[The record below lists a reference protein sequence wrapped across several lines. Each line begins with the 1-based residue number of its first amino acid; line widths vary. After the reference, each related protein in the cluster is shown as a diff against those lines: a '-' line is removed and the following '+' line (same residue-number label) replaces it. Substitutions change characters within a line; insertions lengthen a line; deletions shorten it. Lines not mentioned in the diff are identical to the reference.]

1 MTWIK
6 LEDSFTSNPK
16 IAMLPDSAFRLY
28 VTSLC
33 YAGKHLTDGFIPAPL
48 RRSLGTE
55 MASKAARKLL
65 EKGLWIK
72 VEGGYEINDYLKYQT
87 SKEQA
92 EMDKENNRLRVERA
106 RKAKTQ
112 AIRNGVTNGVR
123 TGGVMVTDT
132 HTPTPTDIKNSL
144 SDLKIE
150 LKESFELCEL
160 LSGLIVRNGGKQPN
174 ITKSWIQE
182 MNRIIM
188 IDERSPREIKYLIE
202 WSQRDPFWC
211 SNILSPKSLRAK
223 FDQLRLKSPLS
234 GHPNPK
240 PKVEGSPS
248 QSSNRF
254 EVSEQTPQPPKFSIG
269 DMNAPTKP
277 AKSWRE
283 LVEEAK

>member
-55 MASKAARKLL
+55 MASKATRKLL

-123 TGGVMVTDT
+123 TGGVTVT
-132 HTPTPTDIKNSL
+132 HTPTPTHTPTDNKKK
-144 SDLKIE
+144 KISVNKVDHDQE
-150 LKESFELCEL
+150 FFTFWLMYPRK
-160 LSGLIVRNGGKQPN
+160 VGKLAAQ
-174 ITKSWIQE
+174 KAF
-182 MNRIIM
+182 
-188 IDERSPREIKYLIE
+188 D
-202 WSQRDPFWC
+202 
-211 SNILSPKSLRAK
+211 RA
-223 FDQLRLKSPLS
+223 LKSATPQEIFEGVTRYLRDCGS
-234 GHPNPK
+234 DPKFITHPSTWLNQGRWMDVAHSNPK
-240 PKVEGSPS
+240 PKVEGSHS

-269 DMNAPTKP
+269 DVNAPTKP